1 MKEAL
6 IIHYFSDILCVWAW
20 ISQQRINEL
29 NSKMGDKIQI
39 KYHYI
44 DVFGDALGKIH
55 SQWINRGTFDGFSNH
70 VITHANSYTNEIT
83 HPDIWKTV
91 RPASSA
97 NAHLMLKAIEIAFD
111 TQTSIAMAV
120 EFRKAF
126 FLQAIN
132 ISVLDELYD
141 LTKQNGLSTERL
153 SNTISQGTAMA
164 SLMNDYQLAKNEI
177 IKGSPSFS
185 IDDGRLTLYGNVGY
199 RVLQANIEE
208 VLNRDKGS
216 ASWC

>member
-1 MKEAL
+1 MSEPL
-6 IIHYFSDILCVWAW
+6 VINYYSDVLCVWAW

-55 SQWINRGTFDGFSNH
+55 SQWVDRGTFDGFSEH
-70 VITHANSYTNEIT
+70 VVTHANSYTNELT

-97 NAHLMLKAIEIAFD
+97 NAHLMLKAIEIAYD
-111 TQTSIAMAV
+111 PQTSIAMAV

-126 FLQAIN
+126 FLWAIN
-132 ISVLDELYD
+132 ISDLNELYTLVD
-141 LTKQNGLSTERL
+141 KNGLDVETL
-153 SNTISQGTAMA
+153 LMTISQGTAIA
-164 SLMNDYQLAKNEI
+164 SLMNDSQLAKNKM
-177 IKGSPSFS
+177 IKASPSFC
-185 IDDGRLTLYGNVGY
+185 IDNGRLTLYGNVGY